1 MWVRFARGML
11 RSGNYFTQ
19 ENAIMNQNLNKKI
32 FGGTLVNLKLC
43 SQVATSQSQ
52 YYTQKKRAVVISLG
66 FCESPSP
73 LHIIILLISNWLS
86 ENKLVFNFLN
96 LK

>member
-32 FGGTLVNLKLC
+32 F
-43 SQVATSQSQ
+43 
-52 YYTQKKRAVVISLG
+52 
-66 FCESPSP
+66 
-73 LHIIILLISNWLS
+73 
-86 ENKLVFNFLN
+86 
-96 LK
+96 